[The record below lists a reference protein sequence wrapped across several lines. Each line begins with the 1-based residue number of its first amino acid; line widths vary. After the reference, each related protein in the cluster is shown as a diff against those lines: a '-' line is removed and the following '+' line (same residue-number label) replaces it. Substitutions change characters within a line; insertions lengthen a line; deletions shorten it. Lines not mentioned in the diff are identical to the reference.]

1 MSILNQLLIIFFL
14 LFEESWTKFIL
25 RYELLMPSH
34 KMSYIYYKNVLL
46 YLEKV
51 VGMASKKKVMKDEEN
66 NIIFL

>member
-1 MSILNQLLIIFFL
+1 
-14 LFEESWTKFIL
+14 
-25 RYELLMPSH
+25 MPSH